1 MFQDY
6 QADDLY
12 NLITKKFNKKK
23 VHRWRRKEDS
33 WITKRRL
40 NEQKQKQKKNITWDN
55 PNKNRKP
62 VSRNLTND
70 STQHQSN
77 KLFYKKTERKGTDY
91 GNEELTDLENP
102 WS

>member
-1 MFQDY
+1 MNNQKKTKRTKTE
-6 QADDLY
+6 
-12 NLITKKFNKKK
+12 TKK
-23 VHRWRRKEDS
+23 
-33 WITKRRL
+33 I
-40 NEQKQKQKKNITWDN
+40 NITWDN

-77 KLFYKKTERKGTDY
+77 KLFYKKTERTSTGN
-91 GNEELTDLENP
+91 GNEEQTDLENP